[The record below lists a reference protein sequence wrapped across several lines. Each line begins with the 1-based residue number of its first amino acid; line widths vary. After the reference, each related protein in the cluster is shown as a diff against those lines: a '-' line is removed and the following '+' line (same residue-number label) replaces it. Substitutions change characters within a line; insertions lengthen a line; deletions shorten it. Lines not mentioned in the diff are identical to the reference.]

1 MKKIVK
7 NEEQESDDYLIEL
20 IGIKADFPEE
30 ALAAYGT
37 LYDRYWDS
45 MLTIAERVT
54 KDPQKAMDLVSDT
67 FNMVYNRAGSFKKGK
82 IIQQDNLR
90 LAILNWMTS
99 IMRNVFYDNYLD
111 DAYKD
116 SKLKEQ
122 EEESPH
128 IIKNVFKAQHF
139 DSYEEDFIDLLEKQE
154 EQNDDPTLIYEMDD
168 PEEDKQKS
176 QNLKKIEEYLLKVS
190 DRDRDIILTT
200 YNYYV
205 PGKNTPTSVLD
216 ELQNKWGTTR
226 DNIRKILQ
234 KFRQSIT
241 QNLQDH
247 LNLRR

>member
-1 MKKIVK
+1 MKKLIK
-7 NEEQESDDYLIEL
+7 NEDQESDDYLIEL

-45 MLTIAERVT
+45 MLLIAEKVT
-54 KDPQKAMDLVSDT
+54 KDTDRAMDLVSDT
-67 FNMVYNRAGSFKKGK
+67 FNMVYKRASSFKKGK

-90 LAILNWMTS
+90 LAVLNWMTA

-111 DAYKD
+111 AAYKD

-139 DSYEEDFIDLLEKQE
+139 DSYEDEFIDLLEKQE
-154 EQNDDPTLIYEMDD
+154 EQEINPSLTYEIDDF
-168 PEEDKQKS
+168 EEDPHKS
-176 QNLKKIEEYLLKVS
+176 QNLLKIQEYLSKIS
-190 DRDRDIILTT
+190 DRDQDIILTI

-205 PGKNTPTSVLD
+205 PGKNTPTSILD
-216 ELQNKWGTTR
+216 ELENKWGTSR
-226 DNIRKILQ
+226 ENIRKILQ
-234 KFRQSIT
+234 KFRQAIT
-241 QNLQDH
+241 QNLQDQ
-247 LNLRR
+247 LNLRK